1 MNDEALGEALQSLW
15 RTGDP
20 VPDLFVRAGFEA
32 LAWRNFAGALAR
44 LVDDTAATGRELAHV
59 RGGAARLLTFER
71 DDVTVV
77 LELST
82 DDGVLRLLGQ
92 LDPPVPADVTVEA
105 PAGTRTTRAD
115 DRGRFQVDRLPAGRH
130 RVAVTFDDGVRL
142 VTEWFD
148 A

>member
-1 MNDEALGEALQSLW
+1 MNDDALGDALQSLW
-15 RTGDP
+15 RDADP
-20 VPDLFVRAGFEA
+20 VPDRFVLAGFEA
-32 LAWRNFAGALAR
+32 LAWRNLDRELAR
-44 LVDDTAATGRELAHV
+44 LTDDTASTGRELAHV

-82 DDGVLRLLGQ
+82 DDGTLRLLGQ
-92 LDPPVPADVTVEA
+92 LDPPA
-105 PAGTRTTRAD
+105 PAAVTIEKPGDTRTTRAD
-115 DRGRFQVDRLPAGRH
+115 ERGRFQVDGLTPGRH
-130 RVAVTFDDGVRL
+130 RVGVTFDDGVTF